1 MNPSTIKYTALLD
14 NIGTT
19 LQKARENAVKA
30 INIELVTAYWNI
42 GKYIVEFEQGG
53 KQRAEYGAELLVKL
67 ASDLKVKYG
76 KGFSRSSLQ
85 LMRLFYIKY
94 PNLQTSSGRSPRIR
108 QTVSGKL
115 QKNQTLSGISL
126 SWSHYAELLT
136 VSDDLA
142 RTFYEKQSI
151 KENWSF
157 RELQR
162 QIDSA
167 LFQRLA
173 LSKDKKGVLALAE
186 KGQSIN
192 TSNDAIKDPYVFEFL
207 NIPYESIMKERG
219 LEKKL
224 IDNLQQFL
232 LELGKG
238 FSFVARQFKITVDNE
253 HLFIDLVFYHRI
265 LKCFVLIDLKTKKV
279 KHQDIGQMNL
289 YLNYFK
295 EEENTPGD
303 NAPIGIIIAAD
314 KHEFLVKYATG
325 GLSNKIFV
333 SKYQLYLP
341 DQKLLAEKVKEI
353 MDSN

>member
-1 MNPSTIKYTALLD
+1 MNLSKTKYIELLN
-14 NIGTT
+14 NIGST

-30 INIELVTAYWNI
+30 INSELVKANWEI
-42 GKYIVEFEQGG
+42 GKHIVEFEQHG
-53 KQRAEYGAELLVKL
+53 KAKADYGSALLTSL
-67 ASDLKVKYG
+67 AKDLKSKFG
-76 KGFSRSSLQ
+76 KGYSKSNIYLCRQ
-85 LMRLFYIKY
+85 FYLKY
-94 PNLQTSSGRSPRIR
+94 QKF
-108 QTVSGKL
+108 QTVSGK
-115 QKNQTLSGISL
+115 L

-136 VSDDLA
+136 ISDDLA
-142 RTFYEKQSI
+142 RNFYEKQSI
-151 KENWSF
+151 KESWTF
-157 RELQR
+157 REMKR
-162 QIDSA
+162 QINSA

-173 LSKDKKGVLALAE
+173 LSKDKKEVLELAS
-186 KGQSIN
+186 KGLVIRNSK
-192 TSNDAIKDPYVFEFL
+192 DAIKDPYIFEFL
-207 NIPYESIMKERG
+207 ELPKDTLLKEKG

-224 IDNLQQFL
+224 IDNLQKFL

-265 LKCFVLIDLKTKKV
+265 LRCFVLIDLKTKKV

-295 EEENTPGD
+295 EEENTEGD
-303 NAPIGIIIAAD
+303 SEPIGIIIAAD

-341 DQKLLAEKVKEI
+341 DKKQLEDKVKEI
-353 MDSN
+353 IES

>member
-1 MNPSTIKYTALLD
+1 MKLGKNTYNKLLES
-14 NIGTT
+14 IGAT
-19 LQKARENAVKA
+19 LQKARENAIKA
-30 INIELVTAYWNI
+30 INTELVKANWEI
-42 GKYIVEFEQGG
+42 GRHIVEFEQQG
-53 KQRAEYGAELLVKL
+53 KERAGYGTELLVSLSK
-67 ASDLKVKYG
+67 DLKTKFG
-76 KGFSRSSLQ
+76 KGFSRSNLQ

-94 PNLQTSSGRSPRIR
+94 PNFQTVFGKSKIR
-108 QTVSGKL
+108 QTVSGKSAKS
-115 QKNQTLSGISL
+115 QALSGILL

-142 RTFYEKQSI
+142 RSFYEKQAI

-157 RELQR
+157 REMKR

-173 LSKDKKGVLALAE
+173 LSKNKKGVLALAE
-186 KGQSIN
+186 EGQIIS
-192 TSNDAIKDPYVFEFL
+192 TSKDAIKDPYVFEFL
-207 NIPYESIMKERG
+207 NIQKDSVVKEHD

-224 IDNLQQFL
+224 IDNLQKFL

-253 HLFIDLVFYHRI
+253 HMFIDLVFYHRI
-265 LKCFVLIDLKTKKV
+265 LRCFVLIDLKIKKV
-279 KHQDIGQMNL
+279 KHKDIGQMNL

-295 EEENTPGD
+295 EEENTEGD
-303 NAPIGIIIAAD
+303 SDPIGIIIAAD
-314 KHEFLVKYATG
+314 KHDFLVKYATG

-341 DQKLLAEKVKEI
+341 DQKVLESKVKEI
-353 MDSN
+353 IDSE

>member
-1 MNPSTIKYTALLD
+1 MKPTVNKYNQLLD
-14 NIGTT
+14 NIGST

-30 INIELVTAYWNI
+30 INTELVKANWEI
-42 GKYIVEFEQGG
+42 GRHIVEFEQQG
-53 KQRAEYGAELLVKL
+53 KERAEYGTELLVSLSK
-67 ASDLKVKYG
+67 DLKTKFG
-76 KGFSRSSLQ
+76 KGFSRSNLQ

-94 PNLQTSSGRSPRIR
+94 PNFQTAFGKSEIR
-108 QTVSGKL
+108 QTVSGKST
-115 QKNQTLSGISL
+115 KSQTPSGILL

-142 RTFYEKQSI
+142 RGFYEKQTI

-157 RELQR
+157 REMKR
-162 QIDSA
+162 QIDAA

-186 KGQSIN
+186 KGHELIVAK
-192 TSNDAIKDPYVFEFL
+192 DAIKDPYVFEFL
-207 NIPYESIMKERG
+207 ELPTDKILKERG

-224 IDNLQQFL
+224 VDNLQKFL

-238 FSFVARQFKITVDNE
+238 FSFVARQYKITVDNE
-253 HLFIDLVFYHRI
+253 HNFIDLVFYHRI
-265 LKCFVLIDLKTKKV
+265 LKCFVLIDLKTRKV

-295 EEENTPGD
+295 EEENTEGD
-303 NAPIGIIIAAD
+303 NEPIGIIIAAD
-314 KHEFLVKYATG
+314 KHEYTVKYATG
-325 GLSNKIFV
+325 GLANKIFV

-341 DQKLLAEKVKEI
+341 DKKVLENKVKEI
-353 MDSN
+353 IDSE

>member
-1 MNPSTIKYTALLD
+1 M
-14 NIGTT
+14 
-19 LQKARENAVKA
+19 
-30 INIELVTAYWNI
+30 
-42 GKYIVEFEQGG
+42 
-53 KQRAEYGAELLVKL
+53 
-67 ASDLKVKYG
+67 
-76 KGFSRSSLQ
+76 
-85 LMRLFYIKY
+85 
-94 PNLQTSSGRSPRIR
+94 
-108 QTVSGKL
+108 
-115 QKNQTLSGISL
+115 
-126 SWSHYAELLT
+126 
-136 VSDDLA
+136 
-142 RTFYEKQSI
+142 
-151 KENWSF
+151 
-157 RELQR
+157 
-162 QIDSA
+162 
-167 LFQRLA
+167 
-173 LSKDKKGVLALAE
+173 
-186 KGQSIN
+186 
-192 TSNDAIKDPYVFEFL
+192 
-207 NIPYESIMKERG
+207 
-219 LEKKL
+219 
-224 IDNLQQFL
+224 QQFL

-353 MDSN
+353 MDSK

>member
-1 MNPSTIKYTALLD
+1 MKPSKNKYSELLD
-14 NIGTT
+14 NIGST
-19 LQKARENAVKA
+19 LQKARENAIKA
-30 INIELVTAYWNI
+30 INTELVKANWEI
-42 GKYIVEFEQGG
+42 GRHIVEFEQHG
-53 KQRAEYGAELLVKL
+53 KEKADYGSSLLTSL
-67 ASDLKVKYG
+67 AKDLKTRFG
-76 KGFSRSSLQ
+76 KGFSKSNIYLCRQ
-85 LMRLFYIKY
+85 FYIKY
-94 PNLQTSSGRSPRIR
+94 QKF
-108 QTVSGKL
+108 QTVSGK
-115 QKNQTLSGISL
+115 L

-142 RTFYEKQSI
+142 RSFYEKQSI
-151 KENWSF
+151 NESWTF
-157 RELQR
+157 REMKR

-167 LFQRLA
+167 LFERLA
-173 LSKDKKGVLALAE
+173 LSKDKKGVLQLAE
-186 KGQSIN
+186 KGQIISTSSI
-192 TSNDAIKDPYVFEFL
+192 IKDPYVFEFL
-207 NIPYESIMKERG
+207 NLSKDAIIKERG

-295 EEENTPGD
+295 EEENTEGD
-303 NAPIGIIIAAD
+303 NEPIGIIIAAD

-325 GLSNKIFV
+325 GISNKIFV

-341 DQKLLAEKVKEI
+341 DRKVLEDKVKEI
-353 MDSN
+353 LDSE